1 MLHEI
6 LFNLVQPIVIGVLAF
21 MATSTLTTWRDR
33 KRQSFLGA
41 AVCATLIEE
50 LNNGI
55 KLMEAITNNQSPNGL
70 LPRKSWNGMGTVS
83 DEVLE
88 RLLCLSEGNANQGFP
103 IGEIRIHLKNYFD
116 HICCNADAFIQK
128 SASGIT
134 LAQQEKDSLVSGC
147 LQPAR
152 GVLAMVEE
160 AQHRLRANVKRWFP
174 K

>member
-1 MLHEI
+1 MNTI
-6 LFNLVQPIVIGVLAF
+6 
-21 MATSTLTTWRDR
+21 
-33 KRQSFLGA
+33 
-41 AVCATLIEE
+41 
-50 LNNGI
+50 
-55 KLMEAITNNQSPNGL
+55 
-70 LPRKSWNGMGTVS
+70 S
-83 DEVLE
+83 DEVLD
-88 RLLCLSEGNANQGFP
+88 RFLCLSEGKPNPGFL

-116 HICCNADAFIQK
+116 HICCNADALIQK

-134 LAQQEKDSLVSGC
+134 LAQQEKDSLDSGC